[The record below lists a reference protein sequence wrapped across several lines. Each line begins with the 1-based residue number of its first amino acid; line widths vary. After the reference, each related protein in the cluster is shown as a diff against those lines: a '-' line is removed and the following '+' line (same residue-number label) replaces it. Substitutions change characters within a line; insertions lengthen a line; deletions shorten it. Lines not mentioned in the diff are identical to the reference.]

1 MSITTRRATRNL
13 RGRDYFLLIL
23 LGTIIFLVFLKIAFA
38 VQNKWGHDAFI
49 RWDGLAGF
57 TLGLFGL
64 FVADSEKFL
73 REWKFWALTAVLF
86 LVHLA
91 GFIIVL
97 SHVDEWRLTW
107 FMGMAIEYPVLVFF
121 RSRLPNPSQE
131 SEAK

>member
-64 FVADSEKFL
+64 FVAESEKFL
-73 REWKFWALTAVLF
+73 RKRRFWVLTAVL
-86 LVHLA
+86 LVVHLA
-91 GFIIVL
+91 AFAIVL
-97 SHVDEWRLTW
+97 THAAEWKLMW
-107 FMGMAIEYPVLVFF
+107 FMVMVLEYPVFVLF

-131 SEAK
+131 SEA

>member
-73 REWKFWALTAVLF
+73 RKWRFWVLTAVL
-86 LVHLA
+86 LVVHLTA
-91 GFIIVL
+91 FAIVL
-97 SHVDEWRLTW
+97 TYAAEWKLMW
-107 FMGMAIEYPVLVFF
+107 FMVMVLEYPVFVFF

-131 SEAK
+131 SEA